1 MRHRRIELF
10 LFTRNTEINIF
21 QLTIIDNM
29 DKLRFKNYRCF
40 EDTGDISLKPLT
52 FLLGANSSGKS
63 SILEFFPLLKQSVGI
78 RKNGLFLW
86 YSSDVDFK
94 DFTNT
99 VRNGKGS
106 IELTLKYDNFAVN
119 ERRRRGARRRVDN
132 DWQKMNDTIGITLTL
147 RISAKKDSSDYL
159 EYMKIEYLD
168 EVIEIDIDKTNH
180 AKPIIN
186 GRLIAFEQKMMRIT
200 SSGLLLPNILFP
212 HPVEEGL
219 VLSMYPRF
227 LEEMDPFSDKMPQ
240 EIKDR
245 FFYDDV
251 FFLRKD
257 ENVEYLKSIVKQDDV
272 DYEYLRDIYILSNIN
287 EIIDMLNN
295 RISAETMAMSYI
307 KPLRV
312 MTERY
317 YRYQNYAVDDIDS
330 DGKNL
335 AMFFANLTDMEFNKF
350 REWTDNNFGFKI
362 YISKHEGH
370 VELRIGD
377 DEESSKNLVDVGF
390 GYTQLLPIITIIWK
404 SIFGRGSRQLFSNSM
419 IVTKIIAIEQP
430 ELHLHPRIQ
439 SSFGVMLANLIAN
452 MQKDNDIR
460 FVIETHSEAIINAIG
475 SMVQSERLSQD
486 KVNVVI
492 FNGEEEG
499 LDQYVVE
506 SQFDNNGYLSNWPVG
521 FFM

>member
-1 MRHRRIELF
+1 
-10 LFTRNTEINIF
+10 
-21 QLTIIDNM
+21 M
-29 DKLRFKNYRCF
+29 DKIRFKNYRCF

-52 FLLGANSSGKS
+52 FLLGANSTGKS

-119 ERRRRGARRRVDN
+119 ERRRRGGRRRVDN
-132 DWQKMNDTIGITLTL
+132 EWQMMNDTIGITLTL

-159 EYMKIEYLD
+159 EYMKIEFLD
-168 EVIEIDIDKTNH
+168 DVIEIDIDKTNH

-186 GRLIAFEQKMMRIT
+186 GRPIDFEQRMIRVT
-200 SSGLLLPNILFP
+200 NSNQLLPNVLFP
-212 HPVEEGL
+212 HPVEDGL
-219 VLSMYPRF
+219 VLSIYPHF
-227 LEEMDPFSDKMPQ
+227 LEEMDVFSDKMPQ
-240 EIKDR
+240 EVKDR
-245 FFYDDV
+245 FFYDDI
-251 FFLRKD
+251 FFLRQD
-257 ENVEYLKSIVKQDDV
+257 EYVAYLKSIVKQDGV
-272 DYEYLRDIYILSNIN
+272 DYEKLRDIYILSNLN

-295 RISAETMAMSYI
+295 RISAETMRMSYV

-317 YRYQNYAVDDIDS
+317 YRYQNYAVDEIDS

-335 AMFFANLTDMEFNKF
+335 AMFFANLTDSEFIAF
-350 REWTDNNFGFKI
+350 REWTNSNFGFRI
-362 YISKHEGH
+362 FISKHEGH
-370 VELRIGD
+370 VELRIGN
-377 DEESSKNLVDVGF
+377 DEDSSKNLVDVGF

-404 SIFGRGSRQLFSNSM
+404 SIFGRGSRPLYSNNM
-419 IVTKIIAIEQP
+419 KVTKIIAIEQP

-439 SSFGVMLANLIAN
+439 YGFGMMLANLIAN
-452 MQKDNDIR
+452 MPKDNDVR

-475 SMVQSERLSQD
+475 SMVQSEKLSREA
-486 KVNVVI
+486 VNVVI

-499 LDQYVVE
+499 LERYVVE